1 MTEQMLTI
9 EQEAAQVLER
19 MARLVNESKEAVAD
33 LVPRLEAA
41 LANVKAV
48 EALVAK
54 TNAERDTELAE
65 LEERAKGLG
74 LRAEQT
80 VKTEHG
86 AIKFRSGYLRV
97 SYDARGLDA
106 VAKVPEHNWIRQ
118 YRKESSVAPSVKVK
132 VNEDAQG

>member
-19 MARLVNESKEAVAD
+19 MARLMKENKEATKEQREH
-33 LVPRLEAA
+33 LTTA
-41 LANVKAV
+41 LA
-48 EALVAK
+48 EALKWEAQI
-54 TNAERDTELAE
+54 TAFNAERDTELAE

-86 AIKFRSGYLRV
+86 AIKFRAGYLRV
-97 SYDARGLDA
+97 SYDAKSLDA
-106 VAKVPEHNWIRQ
+106 VSKTPEHGWVRQ
-118 YRKESSVAPSVKVK
+118 YRRESSVAPLVK
-132 VNEDAQG
+132 VNMKESA

>member
-19 MARLVNESKEAVAD
+19 MARLKRENEENTTGE
-33 LVPRLEAA
+33 RLTLKSLDEEIAA
-41 LANVKAV
+41 IRGWIN
-48 EALVAK
+48 E

-86 AIKFRSGYLRV
+86 IIKFRAGYLRV
-97 SYDARGLDA
+97 SYDAKSLDA
-106 VAKVPEHNWIRQ
+106 VSKTPEHGWVRQ
-118 YRKESSVAPSVKVK
+118 YRRESSVAPSVNVNVK
-132 VNEDAQG
+132 ESA